1 MWATKANNYCLFQF
15 KEAIFIITF
24 ESEDEKTF
32 IVTSPT
38 TFFLLPV
45 LLSYTLTSVCM
56 LSIHTVLYTFPN
68 VFRKRTSLTF
78 KNLFSL

>member
-32 IVTSPT
+32 IVTSPK
-38 TFFLLPV
+38 TFFLL
-45 LLSYTLTSVCM
+45 LLSYTLKSVCM
-56 LSIHTVLYTFPN
+56 LSIMFSTHF
-68 VFRKRTSLTF
+68 LTC
-78 KNLFSL
+78 LERELL

>member
-15 KEAIFIITF
+15 KEAIFIIIF

-38 TFFLLPV
+38 TFFLL

-56 LSIHTVLYTFPN
+56 LSI
-68 VFRKRTSLTF
+68 
-78 KNLFSL
+78 LFSTHFLTCLERELL

>member
-38 TFFLLPV
+38 TFFLL

-56 LSIHTVLYTFPN
+56 LSI
-68 VFRKRTSLTF
+68 
-78 KNLFSL
+78 LFSTHFLTCLERELL

>member
-38 TFFLLPV
+38 TFCPLTTLLHPNISMHV
-45 LLSYTLTSVCM
+45 
-56 LSIHTVLYTFPN
+56 IHTVLYAFPN